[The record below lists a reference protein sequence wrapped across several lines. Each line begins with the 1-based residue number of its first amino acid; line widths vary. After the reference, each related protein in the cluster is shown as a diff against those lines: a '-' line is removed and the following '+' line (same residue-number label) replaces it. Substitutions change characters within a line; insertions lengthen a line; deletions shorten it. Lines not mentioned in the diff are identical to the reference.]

1 MPHACSPPVRRKN
14 SEPELLRTAAKNQ
27 PAPAKITAM
36 SGFRRL
42 LPQELSPVW
51 YYWIFAASGFAG
63 LIYESIWARYLKLFL
78 GHAAYAQALVLAIFL
93 LGLALGAAWCA
104 RLSHKLE
111 RPLLGYVVIEVL
123 VALTAVFFH
132 EIFTFVQH
140 WAVTS
145 VLPGIESDTAAEVF
159 KWTLAAALIFP
170 QSILLGATFPLM
182 SAGLLRLWP
191 ERRGHLVAML
201 YFSNSLG
208 AVFGVLA
215 SGYVLIPFLGL
226 PGTIVTAGL
235 INTAAAA
242 AVWMLGRWFAD
253 TAAPLA
259 ISSDGGNSAPIKRAR
274 LVLAVAFGTGLASFI
289 YEIIWVRMLSL
300 LMGSS
305 THTFEIML
313 AAFILGLALGSVFVR
328 KRANS
333 GENLLAALGAVQV
346 AMGILALWSL
356 FCFPL
361 FYGILNFYLDGLPR
375 TDTNYWIYTALK
387 LGLAMLMMLP
397 ATICA
402 GMTLPLLTR
411 FLMDSGGEGAI
422 GKVYAANTLGAIVG
436 VFIALH
442 ILLPLAGIH
451 AGIIIAAAV
460 DIGIGLLLVALVLRT
475 RLRWAAGAGA
485 AALAAAA
492 LFGGINVQIAAAGV
506 FRYQGFDL
514 PNVIF
519 YQDGKTASIA
529 VTEYRLKGALYP
541 ARALRTNGK
550 PDASVISDGSAAE
563 HGYTNDDPTMIVAGL
578 LPLLYNAEAK
588 RVMNIGFGSGMT
600 SRTLLLSPH
609 LTQLDNVE
617 IEPAIIAGARHLG
630 SRVAP
635 VFDDPRNTFIIN
647 DAKTVLAR
655 APYKYDII
663 VSEPSNPW
671 VSGVSNLFTREFYL
685 RVRDTLRADGIFV
698 QWLPLYETTPEAFAS
713 VFTAL
718 ASVFDDIHAY
728 SASSN
733 DVIFVASAGAPL
745 STPSDAALRADA
757 LRAFL
762 AAHHLQG
769 AGDLRMLSLGDKEM
783 LLPYF
788 ESFAAPMN
796 SDYRPYLEAQAE
808 RAFFDKS
815 HYPLL
820 DATLLPVP
828 VMEFLG
834 RAPKTDKVAPMRS
847 SPPMTK
853 AHHVRN
859 SYEDRRNP
867 QGIIQLALGK
877 IAVLTCP
884 AQAQEGEDSAL
895 YLNSIDQF
903 VSSLMPMLDKAQ
915 MAEIWRLMQ
924 EDACIAA
931 LLADEESAAGK
942 RTQFWR
948 AVSLRDGAGMV
959 RTAEALLQHED
970 AGTKFGQLLMLGAM
984 AGHHQTGNHQRVTAL
999 MRELPFVVPAVH
1011 HAARMLAANAAKKR

>member
-1 MPHACSPPVRRKN
+1 MN
-14 SEPELLRTAAKNQ
+14 GAKRS
-27 PAPAKITAM
+27 
-36 SGFRRL
+36 SGFL
-42 LPQELSPVW
+42 DKLVNFFEDEEDPFLPEEEEQPQEKPRELSPVW

-111 RPLLGYVVIEVL
+111 RPLLGYVAIEIL
-123 VALTAVFFH
+123 VALTAVYFH
-132 EIFTFVQH
+132 DIFTLAQH

-170 QSILLGATFPLM
+170 QSVLLGATFPLM

-215 SGYVLIPFLGL
+215 SGYILIPFLGL
-226 PGTIVTAGL
+226 PGTITVAGF
-235 INTAAAA
+235 INVGAAA
-242 AVWMLGRWFAD
+242 AVWALGHLFTD

-259 ISSDGGNSAPIKRAR
+259 AGNDGDGSAPAKRAR

-313 AAFILGLALGSVFVR
+313 AAFILGLALGSVLVR

-361 FYGILNFYLDGLPR
+361 FYGILNLYLDDLPR
-375 TDTNYWIYTALK
+375 TDANYWIYTALK

-451 AGIIIAAAV
+451 AGILIAAAV
-460 DIGIGLLLVALVLRT
+460 DIGIGIALVALVLRA

-485 AALAAAA
+485 AALAVAA
-492 LFGGINVQIAAAGV
+492 LFGGINVQIATAGV
-506 FRYQGFDL
+506 FRYQKNAL

-529 VTEYRLKGALYP
+529 VTEIQSEGEPYST
-541 ARALRTNGK
+541 RALRTNGK
-550 PDASVISDGSAAE
+550 PDASVVSGGNAAE
-563 HGYTNDDPTMIVAGL
+563 HGYTSDDHTMIIAGL
-578 LPLLYNAEAK
+578 LPLLYKADAK

-635 VFDDPRNTFIIN
+635 VFDDPRNKFIFN

-671 VSGVSNLFTREFYL
+671 VSGVSNLFTREFYA
-685 RVRDTLRADGIFV
+685 RVRDTLKEDGIFV
-698 QWLPLYETTPEAFAS
+698 QWLPLYETTPGAFAS

-728 SASSN
+728 SASSH
-733 DVIFVASAGAPL
+733 DVIFIASAGAPL
-745 STPSDAALRADA
+745 PARSGAALRADA
-757 LRAFL
+757 LRAFI
-762 AAHHLQG
+762 AGYHLQD
-769 AGDLRMLSLGDKEM
+769 AKDLNVLSLGNKES

-788 ESFAAPMN
+788 ESFAVPTN
-796 SDYRPYLEAQAE
+796 SDYFPYLEAQSEPALFHNTLYSL
-808 RAFFDKS
+808 RS
-815 HYPLL
+815 
-820 DATLLPVP
+820 ATMLPVP
-828 VMEFLG
+828 VSEFLG
-834 RAPKTDKVAPMRS
+834 NPPTAGNVAP
-847 SPPMTK
+847 SPNSAAMIK
-853 AHHVRN
+853 AATAHRAHANRH
-859 SYEDRRNP
+859 DP
-867 QGIIQLALGK
+867 QGTIQLALAK
-877 IAVLTCP
+877 LASLPCP
-884 AQAQEGEDSAL
+884 LPVQEGKDHTA
-895 YLNSIDQF
+895 YLQVISELTTI
-903 VSSLMPMLDKAQ
+903 LMPMLTKAQ
-915 MAEIWRLMQ
+915 MADIWQLLRQ
-924 EDACIAA
+924 DACMAA
-931 LLADEESAAGK
+931 LLEDEESIAGNY
-942 RTQFWR
+942 TQFWR
-948 AVSLRDGAGMV
+948 ATSLRDGAAMA
-959 RTAEALLQHED
+959 RTADALLPYADPHTQS
-970 AGTKFGQLLMLGAM
+970 GQVLALGAM
-984 AGHHQTGNHQRVTAL
+984 AGHYQIGNYQQVVLTML
-999 MRELPFVVPAVH
+999 DLPVIIPAVH
-1011 HAARMLAANAAKKR
+1011 HATRMLSASAAEKL